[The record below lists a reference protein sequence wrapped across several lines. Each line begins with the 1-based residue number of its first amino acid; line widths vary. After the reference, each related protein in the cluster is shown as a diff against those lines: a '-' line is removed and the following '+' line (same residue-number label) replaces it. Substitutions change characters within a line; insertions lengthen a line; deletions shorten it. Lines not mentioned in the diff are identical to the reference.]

1 MSIFQKHINS
11 GNDFIDKG
19 KSKNARE
26 YFKKALN
33 LIPENAEALDGLA
46 WTYYIEGNYSKAKKL
61 LEKAIEIDPTFAE
74 AYTDLGCVMQEL
86 GEFGEAEKLHKY
98 CLKLNPERAD
108 AKHNLAILY
117 YSTDRFDEAEAF
129 LENSEDLVKSN
140 ADLLFLLGEIKMDK
154 EDFSGAADIFKKC
167 LEFDPHNVEAGIFL
181 TQAELEL
188 EE

>member
-1 MSIFQKHINS
+1 MSIFQKYINS

-26 YFKKALN
+26 SFKKALN

-61 LEKAIEIDPTFAE
+61 LEKAIEIDSKFAE
-74 AYTDLGCVMQEL
+74 AYTDLGCVMQEI
-86 GEFGEAEKLHKY
+86 GEFGEAERLHKY
-98 CLKLNPERAD
+98 CLKLDPERTD

-117 YSTDRFDEAEAF
+117 YSTDRFEEAEAF
-129 LENSEDLVKSN
+129 LENSETLVKSN

-167 LEFDPHNVEAGIFL
+167 LEIDPHNVEAGIFL
-181 TQAELEL
+181 TQTELEL
-188 EE
+188 EM